1 MKNLIRYV
9 LNQRGKKNMVIVI
22 AVFFLV
28 VTACGSNEIQDG
40 IEALPAT
47 ETAEESKIVTVSES
61 HSIRTP
67 FLLTF
72 DNAPSQLT
80 SDIEVLSEVREIR
93 LSRGGWVIRDG
104 NLIEAPWC
112 GFDLLLQMTEHEMPF
127 QIF

>member
-47 ETAEESKIVTVSES
+47 ETAEESKLVTVSES